1 MVRPRKGI
9 STHCPL
15 RRQKSAGGDGGGEQ
29 CNFTCHNGPASCG
42 IPQIIP
48 HTHLGNH
55 ANRYKNELKCQIS
68 PFINLVRECEIKH
81 FELKLAPKSILSIYA
96 SSGIGAAIGV
106 IVSVIVGGFVYLVQ
120 FAQNMD
126 FLADARFI
134 NFGIF
139 ILDLKICLFVTL
151 AAFSIL
157 LLRKLFNITKWNGP
171 ADSIYAAHQNL
182 DQLDIKTG
190 IASTIAALVSA
201 MGYASVG
208 QYGPLVHFG
217 ATAGTA
223 AKKLLN
229 LRIGTDVVIGCGVAA
244 AISSGF
250 AAPIAGVIFAHEAIL
265 RHYSPSAMAPIA
277 TSAIVA
283 AAMER
288 YFFNIPHPLEIVE
301 TGPTLVS
308 AFIPV
313 AIAGVVFGLVAIVF
327 MHSLRYFAQL
337 NGRLNR
343 PAYQTI
349 FVAVL
354 AVIAVS
360 LVIPEALGLG
370 TDVLAKVLS
379 TQGSLIFILSLL
391 LAKIIITS
399 LCLGFG
405 FFGGVFSPSLLIGA
419 ATGAVLAKCFA
430 FLGLPGLGMALALAG
445 MASVAACVVGAPLA
459 TIFIVLELTLSYEFT
474 LITLL
479 AVIVSQVISS
489 NLFGNSFFDRQ
500 LLDRGIDLRFG
511 RGKFSLS
518 QAYVGERAHDDF
530 VSAPSNCTVTTVLNQ
545 LSQAQHTEAYCLSPE
560 GHLEGKL
567 SIIRLMEAD
576 KDQAVRDLMDRRPLS
591 LNSDQDMLEAI
602 EVASDFVGE
611 TIPVIEQPSG
621 KMIGVVSEADL
632 FSAYLDIQE
641 HVQDVEK

>member
-1 MVRPRKGI
+1 VKNKLKFQIGPFNNLAKG
-9 STHCPL
+9 
-15 RRQKSAGGDGGGEQ
+15 
-29 CNFTCHNGPASCG
+29 
-42 IPQIIP
+42 
-48 HTHLGNH
+48 
-55 ANRYKNELKCQIS
+55 Y
-68 PFINLVRECEIKH
+68 EIKH
-81 FELKLAPKSILSIYA
+81 FELKSSSKSILSIYA

-120 FAQNMD
+120 FAQNLD
-126 FLADARFI
+126 LFGDARFI
-134 NFGIF
+134 QLGAIV
-139 ILDLKICLFVTL
+139 LDIKICFFIIL
-151 AAFSIL
+151 AAIAIL
-157 LLRKLFNITKWNGP
+157 ILRKLFGITKWNGP
-171 ADSIYAAHQNL
+171 ADSIYAAHQNN
-182 DQLDIKTG
+182 DELDIKTG
-190 IASTIAALVSA
+190 VASTMAALVSA
-201 MGYASVG
+201 AGYASVG

-223 AKKLLN
+223 AKKVLN

-283 AAMER
+283 AAMES

-301 TGPTLVS
+301 VGPTLVS
-308 AFIPV
+308 AFLPV
-313 AIAGVVFGLVAIVF
+313 AIAGVVFGLVAIIF
-327 MHSLRYFAQL
+327 MHSLRYFAGL
-337 NGRLNR
+337 NARLNR
-343 PAYQTI
+343 PVYQTI

-354 AVIAVS
+354 AVIIVS
-360 LVIPEALGLG
+360 LFIPEALGLG
-370 TDVLAKVLS
+370 TGVLASVLNI
-379 TQGSLIFILSLL
+379 QGSLGFILSLL
-391 LAKIIITS
+391 LVKIVITS

-430 FLGLPGLGMALALAG
+430 LIGLPGLGMALALAG

-500 LLDRGIDLRFG
+500 LLDRGIDLKFG

-518 QAYVGERAHDDF
+518 QARVLERAHNDF
-530 VSAPSNCTVTTVLNQ
+530 VSTPTDSTVAAVLKL
-545 LSQAQHTEAYCLSPE
+545 LSEAGQTEAYCLSHD
-560 GHLEGKL
+560 GNLEGKL
-567 SIIRLMEAD
+567 SIIHLMGAD
-576 KDQAVRDLMDRRPLS
+576 KDQAVREIMDRRPLR
-591 LNSDQDMLEAI
+591 LKADQNMLEAI
-602 EVASDFVGE
+602 EVASGFVGE
-611 TIPVIEQPSG
+611 TIPVIEEPGG
-621 KMIGVVSEADL
+621 KMIGVVSESDL

-641 HVQDVEK
+641 QVQDVEK

>member
-1 MVRPRKGI
+1 MQQSCQHVKNKLKFQIGPFNNLAKG
-9 STHCPL
+9 
-15 RRQKSAGGDGGGEQ
+15 
-29 CNFTCHNGPASCG
+29 
-42 IPQIIP
+42 
-48 HTHLGNH
+48 
-55 ANRYKNELKCQIS
+55 Y
-68 PFINLVRECEIKH
+68 EIKH
-81 FELKLAPKSILSIYA
+81 FELKSSSKSILSIYA

-120 FAQNMD
+120 FAQNLD
-126 FLADARFI
+126 LFGDARFI
-134 NFGIF
+134 QLGAIV
-139 ILDLKICLFVTL
+139 LDIKICFFIIL
-151 AAFSIL
+151 AAIAIL
-157 LLRKLFNITKWNGP
+157 ILRKLFDISKWNGP
-171 ADSIYAAHQNL
+171 ADSIYAAHQNN
-182 DQLDIKTG
+182 DELDIKTG
-190 IASTIAALVSA
+190 VASTMAALVSA
-201 MGYASVG
+201 AGYASVG

-223 AKKLLN
+223 AKKVLN

-283 AAMER
+283 AAMES

-301 TGPTLVS
+301 VGPTLVS
-308 AFIPV
+308 AFLPV
-313 AIAGVVFGLVAIVF
+313 AIAGVVFGLVAIIF
-327 MHSLRYFAQL
+327 MHSLRYFAGL
-337 NGRLNR
+337 NARLNR
-343 PAYQTI
+343 PVYQTI

-354 AVIAVS
+354 AVIIVS
-360 LVIPEALGLG
+360 LFIPEALGLG
-370 TDVLAKVLS
+370 TGVLASVLNI
-379 TQGSLIFILSLL
+379 QGSLGFILSLL
-391 LAKIIITS
+391 LVKIVITS

-430 FLGLPGLGMALALAG
+430 LIGLPGLGMALALAG

-500 LLDRGIDLRFG
+500 LLDRGIDLKFG

-518 QAYVGERAHDDF
+518 QARVLERAHNDF
-530 VSAPSNCTVTTVLNQ
+530 VSTPTDSTVAAVLKL
-545 LSQAQHTEAYCLSPE
+545 LSEAGQTEAYCLSHD
-560 GHLEGKL
+560 GNLEGKL
-567 SIIRLMEAD
+567 SIIHLMGAD
-576 KDQAVRDLMDRRPLS
+576 KDQAVREIMDRRPLR
-591 LNSDQDMLEAI
+591 LKADQNMLEAI
-602 EVASDFVGE
+602 EVASGFVGE
-611 TIPVIEQPSG
+611 TIPVIEEPGG
-621 KMIGVVSEADL
+621 KMIGVVSESDL

-641 HVQDVEK
+641 QVQDVEK

>member
-1 MVRPRKGI
+1 MQQSCQHVKNKLKFQIGPFNNLAKG
-9 STHCPL
+9 
-15 RRQKSAGGDGGGEQ
+15 
-29 CNFTCHNGPASCG
+29 
-42 IPQIIP
+42 
-48 HTHLGNH
+48 
-55 ANRYKNELKCQIS
+55 Y
-68 PFINLVRECEIKH
+68 EIKH
-81 FELKLAPKSILSIYA
+81 FELKSSSKSILSIYA

-120 FAQNMD
+120 FAQNLD
-126 FLADARFI
+126 LFGDARFI
-134 NFGIF
+134 QLGAIV
-139 ILDLKICLFVTL
+139 LDIKICFFIIL
-151 AAFSIL
+151 AAIAIL
-157 LLRKLFNITKWNGP
+157 ILRKLFGITKWNGP
-171 ADSIYAAHQNL
+171 ADSIYAAHQNN
-182 DQLDIKTG
+182 DELDIKTG
-190 IASTIAALVSA
+190 LASTMAALVSA
-201 MGYASVG
+201 AGYASVG

-223 AKKLLN
+223 AKKVLN

-283 AAMER
+283 AAMES

-301 TGPTLVS
+301 VGPTLVS
-308 AFIPV
+308 AFLPV
-313 AIAGVVFGLVAIVF
+313 AIAGVVFGLVAIIF
-327 MHSLRYFAQL
+327 MHSLRYFAGL
-337 NGRLNR
+337 NARLNR
-343 PAYQTI
+343 PVYQTI

-354 AVIAVS
+354 AVIIVS
-360 LVIPEALGLG
+360 LFIPEALGLG
-370 TDVLAKVLS
+370 TGVLASVLNI
-379 TQGSLIFILSLL
+379 QGSLGFILSLL
-391 LAKIIITS
+391 LVKIVITS

-430 FLGLPGLGMALALAG
+430 LIGLPGLGMALALAG
-445 MASVAACVVGAPLA
+445 MASVAACVVGVPLA

-500 LLDRGIDLRFG
+500 LLDRGIDLKFG

-518 QAYVGERAHDDF
+518 QARVLERAHNDF
-530 VSAPSNCTVTTVLNQ
+530 VSTPTDSTVAAVLKL
-545 LSQAQHTEAYCLSPE
+545 LSEAGQTEAYCLSHD
-560 GHLEGKL
+560 GNLEGKL
-567 SIIRLMEAD
+567 SIIHLMGAD
-576 KDQAVRDLMDRRPLS
+576 KDQAVREIMDRRPLR
-591 LNSDQDMLEAI
+591 LKADQNMLEAI
-602 EVASDFVGE
+602 EVASGFVGE
-611 TIPVIEQPSG
+611 TIPVIEEPGG
-621 KMIGVVSEADL
+621 KMIGVVSESDL

-641 HVQDVEK
+641 QVQDVEK

>member
-1 MVRPRKGI
+1 MKFQIGPFNNLAKG
-9 STHCPL
+9 
-15 RRQKSAGGDGGGEQ
+15 
-29 CNFTCHNGPASCG
+29 
-42 IPQIIP
+42 
-48 HTHLGNH
+48 
-55 ANRYKNELKCQIS
+55 Y
-68 PFINLVRECEIKH
+68 EIKH
-81 FELKLAPKSILSIYA
+81 FELKSSSKSILSIYA

-120 FAQNMD
+120 FAQNLD
-126 FLADARFI
+126 LFGDARFI
-134 NFGIF
+134 QLGAIV
-139 ILDLKICLFVTL
+139 LDIKICFFIIL
-151 AAFSIL
+151 AAIAIL
-157 LLRKLFNITKWNGP
+157 ILRKLFGITKWNGP
-171 ADSIYAAHQNL
+171 ADSIYAAHQNN
-182 DQLDIKTG
+182 DELDIKTG
-190 IASTIAALVSA
+190 VASTMAALVSA
-201 MGYASVG
+201 AGYASVG

-223 AKKLLN
+223 AKKVLN

-265 RHYSPSAMAPIA
+265 RHYAPSAMAPIA

-283 AAMER
+283 AAMES

-301 TGPTLVS
+301 VGPTLVS
-308 AFIPV
+308 TFLPV
-313 AIAGVVFGLVAIVF
+313 AIAGVVFGLVAIIF
-327 MHSLRYFAQL
+327 MHSLRYFASL
-337 NGRLNR
+337 NARLNR
-343 PAYQTI
+343 PVYQTI

-354 AVIAVS
+354 AVIIVS
-360 LVIPEALGLG
+360 LFIPEALGLG
-370 TDVLAKVLS
+370 TGVLASVLNV
-379 TQGSLIFILSLL
+379 QGSLGFILSLL
-391 LAKIIITS
+391 LVKIVITS

-430 FLGLPGLGMALALAG
+430 LIGLPGLGMALALAG

-500 LLDRGIDLRFG
+500 LLDRGIDLKFG

-518 QAYVGERAHDDF
+518 QARVVERAQYDF
-530 VSAPSNCTVTTVLNQ
+530 VSTPTHSTVAAVLKL
-545 LSQAQHTEAYCLSPE
+545 LSEAGQTEAYCLSQE
-560 GHLEGKL
+560 GNLEGKL
-567 SIIRLMEAD
+567 SIIHLMGAD
-576 KDQAVRDLMDRRPLS
+576 KGQAVREIMDRRPLR
-591 LNSDQDMLEAI
+591 LKSDQNMLEAI
-602 EVASDFVGE
+602 EVASGFVGE
-611 TIPVIEQPSG
+611 TIPVIEEPSG
-621 KMIGVVSEADL
+621 KMIGVVSESDL

-641 HVQDVEK
+641 QVQDVEK

>member
-1 MVRPRKGI
+1 VQQSCQHVKNKLKFQIGPFNNLAKG
-9 STHCPL
+9 
-15 RRQKSAGGDGGGEQ
+15 
-29 CNFTCHNGPASCG
+29 
-42 IPQIIP
+42 
-48 HTHLGNH
+48 
-55 ANRYKNELKCQIS
+55 Y
-68 PFINLVRECEIKH
+68 EIKH
-81 FELKLAPKSILSIYA
+81 FELKSSSKSILSIYA

-120 FAQNMD
+120 FAQNLD
-126 FLADARFI
+126 LFGDARFI
-134 NFGIF
+134 QLGAIV
-139 ILDLKICLFVTL
+139 LDIKICFFIIL
-151 AAFSIL
+151 AAIAIL
-157 LLRKLFNITKWNGP
+157 ILRKLFGITKWNGP
-171 ADSIYAAHQNL
+171 ADSIYAAHQNN
-182 DQLDIKTG
+182 DELDIKTG
-190 IASTIAALVSA
+190 VASTMAALVSA
-201 MGYASVG
+201 AGYASVG

-223 AKKLLN
+223 AKKVLN

-283 AAMER
+283 AAMES

-301 TGPTLVS
+301 VGPTLVS
-308 AFIPV
+308 AFLPV
-313 AIAGVVFGLVAIVF
+313 AIAGVVFGLVAIIF
-327 MHSLRYFAQL
+327 MHSLRYFAGL
-337 NGRLNR
+337 NARLNR
-343 PAYQTI
+343 PVYQTI

-354 AVIAVS
+354 AVIIVS
-360 LVIPEALGLG
+360 LFIPEALGLG
-370 TDVLAKVLS
+370 TGVLASVLNI
-379 TQGSLIFILSLL
+379 QGSLGFILSLL
-391 LAKIIITS
+391 LVKIVITS

-430 FLGLPGLGMALALAG
+430 LIGLPGLGMALALAG

-500 LLDRGIDLRFG
+500 LLDRGIDLKFG

-518 QAYVGERAHDDF
+518 QARVLERAHNDF
-530 VSAPSNCTVTTVLNQ
+530 VSTPTDSTVAAVLKL
-545 LSQAQHTEAYCLSPE
+545 LSEAGQTEAYCLSHD
-560 GHLEGKL
+560 GNLEGKL
-567 SIIRLMEAD
+567 SIIHLMGAD
-576 KDQAVRDLMDRRPLS
+576 KDQAVREIMDRRPLR
-591 LNSDQDMLEAI
+591 LKADQNMLEAI
-602 EVASDFVGE
+602 EVASGFVGE
-611 TIPVIEQPSG
+611 TIPVIEEPGG
-621 KMIGVVSEADL
+621 KMIGVVSESDL

-641 HVQDVEK
+641 QVQDVEK

>member
-1 MVRPRKGI
+1 M
-9 STHCPL
+9 
-15 RRQKSAGGDGGGEQ
+15 
-29 CNFTCHNGPASCG
+29 
-42 IPQIIP
+42 
-48 HTHLGNH
+48 
-55 ANRYKNELKCQIS
+55 
-68 PFINLVRECEIKH
+68 
-81 FELKLAPKSILSIYA
+81 APKSILSIYA

-120 FAQNMD
+120 FAQNID
-126 FLADARFI
+126 FFGDARLI
-134 NFGIF
+134 QLGAVV
-139 ILDLKICLFVTL
+139 LDIKICVFIIL

-157 LLRKLFNITKWNGP
+157 LLRKLFSIFKWNGP
-171 ADSIYAAHQNL
+171 ADSIYAAHQNT
-182 DQLDIKTG
+182 DELDIKTG
-190 IASTIAALVSA
+190 VASTIAALFSA
-201 MGYASVG
+201 AGYASVG

-217 ATAGTA
+217 ATSGMA

-283 AAMER
+283 AAVEI
-288 YFFNIPHPLEIVE
+288 YFFNIPNPLEIVE
-301 TGPTLVS
+301 VGPTLVS
-308 AFIPV
+308 AFLPV
-313 AIAGVVFGLVAIVF
+313 AIAGVVFGLVAIIF
-327 MHSLRYFAQL
+327 MHSLRYFASL

-343 PAYQTI
+343 PVYQTI

-354 AVIAVS
+354 AVIMVS
-360 LVIPEALGLG
+360 LFIPEALGLG
-370 TDVLAKVLS
+370 TEALASILN
-379 TQGSLIFILSLL
+379 TQGSLVFLLTLL
-391 LAKIIITS
+391 LVKIVITS

-405 FFGGVFSPSLLIGA
+405 FFGGIFSPSLLIGA

-430 FLGLPGLGMALALAG
+430 LLGLPGLGMALALAG
-445 MASVAACVVGAPLA
+445 MASVAACVIGAPLA

-511 RGKFSLS
+511 RGKFRLS
-518 QAYVGERAHDDF
+518 QARVVERAHNDF
-530 VSAPSNCTVTTVLNQ
+530 VSTPSNSTVATVISQ
-545 LSQAQHTEAYCLSPE
+545 LSQAGQTEAYCLSQE
-560 GHLEGKL
+560 GNLEGKL
-567 SIIRLMEAD
+567 SIIHLIDAD
-576 KDQAVRDLMDRRPLS
+576 TDQEVQEIMDRTPLR
-591 LNSDQDMLEAI
+591 LKSDQNMLEAI
-602 EVASDFVGE
+602 EVASGFVGE
-611 TIPVIEQPSG
+611 TIPVIEEPSG
-621 KMIGVVSEADL
+621 KMIGVVSESNL

-641 HVQDVEK
+641 QVQDVEK

>member
-1 MVRPRKGI
+1 MQQSCQHVKNKLKFQIGPFNNLAKG
-9 STHCPL
+9 
-15 RRQKSAGGDGGGEQ
+15 
-29 CNFTCHNGPASCG
+29 
-42 IPQIIP
+42 
-48 HTHLGNH
+48 
-55 ANRYKNELKCQIS
+55 Y
-68 PFINLVRECEIKH
+68 EIKH
-81 FELKLAPKSILSIYA
+81 FELKSSSKSILSIYA

-120 FAQNMD
+120 FAQNLD
-126 FLADARFI
+126 LFGDARFI
-134 NFGIF
+134 QLGAIV
-139 ILDLKICLFVTL
+139 LDIKICFFIIL
-151 AAFSIL
+151 AAIAIL
-157 LLRKLFNITKWNGP
+157 ILRKLFGITKWNGP
-171 ADSIYAAHQNL
+171 ADSIYAAHQNN
-182 DQLDIKTG
+182 DELDIKTG
-190 IASTIAALVSA
+190 VASTMAALVSA
-201 MGYASVG
+201 AGYASVG

-223 AKKLLN
+223 AKKVLN

-283 AAMER
+283 AAMES

-301 TGPTLVS
+301 VGPTLVS
-308 AFIPV
+308 AFLPV
-313 AIAGVVFGLVAIVF
+313 AIAGVVFGLVAIIF
-327 MHSLRYFAQL
+327 MHSLRYFAGL
-337 NGRLNR
+337 NARLKR
-343 PAYQTI
+343 PVYQTI

-354 AVIAVS
+354 AVIIVS
-360 LVIPEALGLG
+360 LFIPEALGLG
-370 TDVLAKVLS
+370 TGVLASVLNI
-379 TQGSLIFILSLL
+379 QGSLGFILSLL
-391 LAKIIITS
+391 LVKIVITS

-430 FLGLPGLGMALALAG
+430 LIGLPGLGMALALAG

-500 LLDRGIDLRFG
+500 LLDRGIDLKFG

-518 QAYVGERAHDDF
+518 QARVLERAHNDF
-530 VSAPSNCTVTTVLNQ
+530 VSTPTDSTVAAVLKL
-545 LSQAQHTEAYCLSPE
+545 LSEAGQTEAYCLSHD
-560 GHLEGKL
+560 GNLEGKL
-567 SIIRLMEAD
+567 SIIHLMGAD
-576 KDQAVRDLMDRRPLS
+576 KDQAVREIMDRRPLR
-591 LNSDQDMLEAI
+591 LKADQNMLEAI
-602 EVASDFVGE
+602 EVASGFVGE
-611 TIPVIEQPSG
+611 TIPVIEEPGG
-621 KMIGVVSEADL
+621 KMIGVVSESDL

-641 HVQDVEK
+641 QVQDVEK

>member
-1 MVRPRKGI
+1 MQQSCQHVKNKLKFQIGPFNNLAKG
-9 STHCPL
+9 
-15 RRQKSAGGDGGGEQ
+15 
-29 CNFTCHNGPASCG
+29 
-42 IPQIIP
+42 
-48 HTHLGNH
+48 
-55 ANRYKNELKCQIS
+55 Y
-68 PFINLVRECEIKH
+68 EIKH
-81 FELKLAPKSILSIYA
+81 FELKSSSKSILSIYA

-120 FAQNMD
+120 FAQNLD
-126 FLADARFI
+126 LFGDARFI
-134 NFGIF
+134 QLGAIV
-139 ILDLKICLFVTL
+139 LDIKICVFIIL
-151 AAFSIL
+151 AAIAIL
-157 LLRKLFNITKWNGP
+157 ILRKFFGITKWNGP
-171 ADSIYAAHQNL
+171 ADSIYAAHQNT
-182 DQLDIKTG
+182 DELDIRTG
-190 IASTIAALVSA
+190 VASTMAALVSA
-201 MGYASVG
+201 AGYASVG

-223 AKKLLN
+223 AKKVLN

-265 RHYSPSAMAPIA
+265 RHYAPSAMAPIA

-283 AAMER
+283 AAMES

-301 TGPTLVS
+301 VGPTLVS
-308 AFIPV
+308 TFLPV
-313 AIAGVVFGLVAIVF
+313 AIAGVVFGLVAIIF
-327 MHSLRYFAQL
+327 MHSLRYFAGL
-337 NGRLNR
+337 NARLNR
-343 PAYQTI
+343 PVYQTI

-354 AVIAVS
+354 AVIIVS
-360 LVIPEALGLG
+360 LFIPEALGLG
-370 TDVLAKVLS
+370 TGVLASVLNI
-379 TQGSLIFILSLL
+379 QGSLGFILSLL
-391 LAKIIITS
+391 LVKIVITS

-430 FLGLPGLGMALALAG
+430 LIGLPGLGMALALAG

-500 LLDRGIDLRFG
+500 LLDRGIDLKFG

-518 QAYVGERAHDDF
+518 QARVVERAQYDF
-530 VSAPSNCTVTTVLNQ
+530 VSTPTHSTVAAVLKL
-545 LSQAQHTEAYCLSPE
+545 LSEAGQTEAYCLSQE
-560 GHLEGKL
+560 GNLEGKL
-567 SIIRLMEAD
+567 SIIHLMGAD
-576 KDQAVRDLMDRRPLS
+576 KGQAVREIMDRRPLR
-591 LNSDQDMLEAI
+591 LKADQNMLEAI
-602 EVASDFVGE
+602 EVASGFVGE
-611 TIPVIEQPSG
+611 TIPVIEEPGG
-621 KMIGVVSEADL
+621 KMIGVVSESDL

-641 HVQDVEK
+641 QVQDVEK

>member
-1 MVRPRKGI
+1 MKFQI
-9 STHCPL
+9 
-15 RRQKSAGGDGGGEQ
+15 
-29 CNFTCHNGPASCG
+29 GPFNSLERG
-42 IPQIIP
+42 
-48 HTHLGNH
+48 
-55 ANRYKNELKCQIS
+55 
-68 PFINLVRECEIKH
+68 CEIKH
-81 FELKLAPKSILSIYA
+81 FELKSSSKSILSIYA

-106 IVSVIVGGFVYLVQ
+106 IVSVIVGGFVFLVQ
-120 FAQNMD
+120 FAQNLD
-126 FLADARFI
+126 LFGDARFI
-134 NFGIF
+134 QLGAIV
-139 ILDLKICLFVTL
+139 LDIKICFFIIL
-151 AAFSIL
+151 AAIAIL
-157 LLRKLFNITKWNGP
+157 ILRKLFGITKWNGP
-171 ADSIYAAHQNL
+171 ADSIYAAHQNN
-182 DQLDIKTG
+182 DELDIKTG
-190 IASTIAALVSA
+190 VASTMAALVSA
-201 MGYASVG
+201 AGYASVG

-223 AKKLLN
+223 AKKVLN

-283 AAMER
+283 AAMES

-301 TGPTLVS
+301 VGPTLVS
-308 AFIPV
+308 AFLPV
-313 AIAGVVFGLVAIVF
+313 AIAGVVFGLVAIIF
-327 MHSLRYFAQL
+327 MHSLRYFAGF
-337 NGRLNR
+337 NARLNR
-343 PAYQTI
+343 PVYQTI

-354 AVIAVS
+354 AVIIVS
-360 LVIPEALGLG
+360 LFIPEALGLG
-370 TDVLAKVLS
+370 TGVLASVLNI
-379 TQGSLIFILSLL
+379 QGSLGFILSLL
-391 LAKIIITS
+391 LVKIVITS

-430 FLGLPGLGMALALAG
+430 LIGLPGLGMALALAG

-500 LLDRGIDLRFG
+500 LLDRGIDLKFG

-518 QAYVGERAHDDF
+518 QARVLERAHNDF
-530 VSAPSNCTVTTVLNQ
+530 VSTPTDSTVAAVLKL
-545 LSQAQHTEAYCLSPE
+545 LSEAGQTEAYCLSHD
-560 GHLEGKL
+560 GNLEGKL
-567 SIIRLMEAD
+567 SIIHLMGAD
-576 KDQAVRDLMDRRPLS
+576 KDQAVREIMDRRPLR
-591 LNSDQDMLEAI
+591 LKADQNMLEAI
-602 EVASDFVGE
+602 EVASGFVGE
-611 TIPVIEQPSG
+611 TIPVIEEPGG
-621 KMIGVVSEADL
+621 KMIGVVSESDL

-641 HVQDVEK
+641 QVQDVEK

>member
-1 MVRPRKGI
+1 VQQSCQHVKNKLKFQIGPFNNLAKG
-9 STHCPL
+9 
-15 RRQKSAGGDGGGEQ
+15 
-29 CNFTCHNGPASCG
+29 
-42 IPQIIP
+42 
-48 HTHLGNH
+48 
-55 ANRYKNELKCQIS
+55 Y
-68 PFINLVRECEIKH
+68 EIKH
-81 FELKLAPKSILSIYA
+81 FELKSSSKSILSIYA

-120 FAQNMD
+120 FAQNLD
-126 FLADARFI
+126 LFGDARFI
-134 NFGIF
+134 QLGAIV
-139 ILDLKICLFVTL
+139 LDIKICFFIIL
-151 AAFSIL
+151 AAIAIL
-157 LLRKLFNITKWNGP
+157 ILRKLFDISKWNGP
-171 ADSIYAAHQNL
+171 ADSIYAAHQNN
-182 DQLDIKTG
+182 DELDIKTG
-190 IASTIAALVSA
+190 VASTMAALVSA
-201 MGYASVG
+201 AGYASVG

-223 AKKLLN
+223 AKKVLN

-283 AAMER
+283 AAMES

-301 TGPTLVS
+301 VGPTLVS
-308 AFIPV
+308 AFLPV
-313 AIAGVVFGLVAIVF
+313 AIAGVVFGLVAIIF
-327 MHSLRYFAQL
+327 MHSLRYFAGL
-337 NGRLNR
+337 NARLNR
-343 PAYQTI
+343 PVYQTI

-354 AVIAVS
+354 AVIIVS
-360 LVIPEALGLG
+360 LFIPEALGLG
-370 TDVLAKVLS
+370 TGVLASVLNI
-379 TQGSLIFILSLL
+379 QGSLGFILSLL
-391 LAKIIITS
+391 LVKIVITS

-430 FLGLPGLGMALALAG
+430 LIGLPGLGMALALAG

-500 LLDRGIDLRFG
+500 LLDRGIDLKFG

-518 QAYVGERAHDDF
+518 QARVLERAHNDF
-530 VSAPSNCTVTTVLNQ
+530 VSTPTDSTVAAVLKL
-545 LSQAQHTEAYCLSPE
+545 LSEAGQTEAYCLSHD
-560 GHLEGKL
+560 GNLEGKL
-567 SIIRLMEAD
+567 SIIHLMGAD
-576 KDQAVRDLMDRRPLS
+576 KDQAVREIMDRRPLR
-591 LNSDQDMLEAI
+591 LKADQNMLEAI
-602 EVASDFVGE
+602 EVASGFVGE
-611 TIPVIEQPSG
+611 TIPVIEEPGG
-621 KMIGVVSEADL
+621 KMIGVVSESDL

-641 HVQDVEK
+641 QVQDVEK

>member
-1 MVRPRKGI
+1 MQQSCQHVKNKLKFQIGPFNNLAKG
-9 STHCPL
+9 
-15 RRQKSAGGDGGGEQ
+15 
-29 CNFTCHNGPASCG
+29 
-42 IPQIIP
+42 
-48 HTHLGNH
+48 
-55 ANRYKNELKCQIS
+55 Y
-68 PFINLVRECEIKH
+68 EIKH
-81 FELKLAPKSILSIYA
+81 FELKSSSKSILSIYA

-120 FAQNMD
+120 FAQNLD
-126 FLADARFI
+126 LFGDARFI
-134 NFGIF
+134 QLGAIV
-139 ILDLKICLFVTL
+139 LDIKICFFIIL
-151 AAFSIL
+151 AAIAIL
-157 LLRKLFNITKWNGP
+157 ILRKLFGITKWNGP
-171 ADSIYAAHQNL
+171 ADSIYAAHQNN
-182 DQLDIKTG
+182 DELDIKTG
-190 IASTIAALVSA
+190 VASTMAALVSA
-201 MGYASVG
+201 AGYASVG

-223 AKKLLN
+223 AKKVLN

-283 AAMER
+283 AAMES

-301 TGPTLVS
+301 VGPTLVS
-308 AFIPV
+308 AFLPV
-313 AIAGVVFGLVAIVF
+313 AIAGVVFGLVAIIF
-327 MHSLRYFAQL
+327 MHSLRYFAGL
-337 NGRLNR
+337 NARLNR
-343 PAYQTI
+343 PVYQTI

-354 AVIAVS
+354 AVIIVS
-360 LVIPEALGLG
+360 LFIPEALGLG
-370 TDVLAKVLS
+370 TGVLASVLNI
-379 TQGSLIFILSLL
+379 QGSLGFILSLL
-391 LAKIIITS
+391 LVKIVITS

-430 FLGLPGLGMALALAG
+430 LIGLPGLGMALALAG

-500 LLDRGIDLRFG
+500 LLDRGIDLKFG

-518 QAYVGERAHDDF
+518 QARVLERAHNDF
-530 VSAPSNCTVTTVLNQ
+530 VSTPTDSTVAAVLKL
-545 LSQAQHTEAYCLSPE
+545 LSEAGQTEAYCLSHD
-560 GHLEGKL
+560 GNLEGKL
-567 SIIRLMEAD
+567 SIIHLMGAD
-576 KDQAVRDLMDRRPLS
+576 KDQAVREIMDRRPLR
-591 LNSDQDMLEAI
+591 LKADQNMLEAI
-602 EVASDFVGE
+602 EVASGFVGE
-611 TIPVIEQPSG
+611 TIPVIEEPGG
-621 KMIGVVSEADL
+621 KMIGVVSESDL

-641 HVQDVEK
+641 QVQDVEK

>member
-1 MVRPRKGI
+1 MGR
-9 STHCPL
+9 
-15 RRQKSAGGDGGGEQ
+15 GGE
-29 CNFTCHNGPASCG
+29 
-42 IPQIIP
+42 I
-48 HTHLGNH
+48 
-55 ANRYKNELKCQIS
+55 E
-68 PFINLVRECEIKH
+68 H
-81 FELKLAPKSILSIYA
+81 FELKFAPKSILSIYA

-120 FAQNMD
+120 FAQNID
-126 FLADARFI
+126 FFGDARLI
-134 NFGIF
+134 QLGAVV
-139 ILDLKICLFVTL
+139 LDIKICVFIIL

-157 LLRKLFNITKWNGP
+157 LLRKLFSILKWNGP
-171 ADSIYAAHQNL
+171 ADSIYAAHQNT
-182 DQLDIKTG
+182 DELDIKTG
-190 IASTIAALVSA
+190 VASTIAALFSA
-201 MGYASVG
+201 AGYASVG

-217 ATAGTA
+217 ATSGMA

-283 AAMER
+283 AAVER
-288 YFFNIPHPLEIVE
+288 YFFNIPNPLEIVE
-301 TGPTLVS
+301 VGPTLVS
-308 AFIPV
+308 AFLPV
-313 AIAGVVFGLVAIVF
+313 AIAGVVFGLVAIIF
-327 MHSLRYFAQL
+327 MHSLRYFASL

-343 PAYQTI
+343 PVYQSI

-354 AVIAVS
+354 AVIMVS
-360 LVIPEALGLG
+360 LFIPEALGLG
-370 TDVLAKVLS
+370 TEVLASILN
-379 TQGSLIFILSLL
+379 TQGSLVFVLTLL
-391 LAKIIITS
+391 LVKIIITS

-405 FFGGVFSPSLLIGA
+405 FFGGIFSPSLLIGA

-430 FLGLPGLGMALALAG
+430 LLGLPGLGMALALAG
-445 MASVAACVVGAPLA
+445 MASVAACVIGAPLA

-511 RGKFSLS
+511 RGKFRLS
-518 QAYVGERAHDDF
+518 EARVVERAHNDF
-530 VSAPSNCTVTTVLNQ
+530 VSTPSNSTVATVISQ
-545 LSQAQHTEAYCLSPE
+545 LSQAGQTEAYCLSQE
-560 GHLEGKL
+560 GNLEGKL
-567 SIIRLMEAD
+567 SIIQLIDAD
-576 KDQAVRDLMDRRPLS
+576 TDQEVQEIMDRTPLR
-591 LNSDQDMLEAI
+591 LKSDQNMLEAI
-602 EVASDFVGE
+602 EVASGFVGE
-611 TIPVIEQPSG
+611 TIPVIEEPSG
-621 KMIGVVSEADL
+621 KMIGVVSESNL

-641 HVQDVEK
+641 QVQDVEK

>member
-1 MVRPRKGI
+1 MKFQIGPFNNLAKG
-9 STHCPL
+9 
-15 RRQKSAGGDGGGEQ
+15 
-29 CNFTCHNGPASCG
+29 
-42 IPQIIP
+42 
-48 HTHLGNH
+48 
-55 ANRYKNELKCQIS
+55 Y
-68 PFINLVRECEIKH
+68 EIKH
-81 FELKLAPKSILSIYA
+81 FELKSSSKSILSIYA

-120 FAQNMD
+120 FAQNLD
-126 FLADARFI
+126 LFGDARFI
-134 NFGIF
+134 QLGAIV
-139 ILDLKICLFVTL
+139 LDIKICFFIIL
-151 AAFSIL
+151 AAIAIL
-157 LLRKLFNITKWNGP
+157 ILRKLFGITKWNGP
-171 ADSIYAAHQNL
+171 ADSIYAAHQNN
-182 DQLDIKTG
+182 DELDIKTG
-190 IASTIAALVSA
+190 VASTMAALVSA
-201 MGYASVG
+201 AGYASVG

-223 AKKLLN
+223 AKKVLN

-283 AAMER
+283 AAMES

-301 TGPTLVS
+301 VGPALVS
-308 AFIPV
+308 AFLPV
-313 AIAGVVFGLVAIVF
+313 AIAGVLFGLVAIIF
-327 MHSLRYFAQL
+327 MHSLRYFAGL
-337 NGRLNR
+337 NARLNR
-343 PAYQTI
+343 PVYQTI

-354 AVIAVS
+354 AVIIVS
-360 LVIPEALGLG
+360 LFIPEALGLG
-370 TDVLAKVLS
+370 TGVLASVLNI
-379 TQGSLIFILSLL
+379 QGSLGFILSLL
-391 LAKIIITS
+391 LVKIVITS

-430 FLGLPGLGMALALAG
+430 LIGLPGLGMALALAG

-500 LLDRGIDLRFG
+500 LLDRGIDLKFG

-518 QAYVGERAHDDF
+518 QARVLERAHNDF
-530 VSAPSNCTVTTVLNQ
+530 VSTPTDSTVAAVLKL
-545 LSQAQHTEAYCLSPE
+545 LSEAGQTEAYCLSHD
-560 GHLEGKL
+560 GNLEGKL
-567 SIIRLMEAD
+567 SIIHLMGAD
-576 KDQAVRDLMDRRPLS
+576 KDQAVREIMDRRPLR
-591 LNSDQDMLEAI
+591 LKADQNMLEAI
-602 EVASDFVGE
+602 EVASGFVGE
-611 TIPVIEQPSG
+611 TIPVIEEPGG
-621 KMIGVVSEADL
+621 KMIGVVSESDL

-641 HVQDVEK
+641 QVQDVEK

>member
-1 MVRPRKGI
+1 MQQSCQHVKNKLKFQIDPFNNLAKG
-9 STHCPL
+9 
-15 RRQKSAGGDGGGEQ
+15 
-29 CNFTCHNGPASCG
+29 
-42 IPQIIP
+42 
-48 HTHLGNH
+48 
-55 ANRYKNELKCQIS
+55 Y
-68 PFINLVRECEIKH
+68 EIKH
-81 FELKLAPKSILSIYA
+81 FELKSSSKSILSIYA

-120 FAQNMD
+120 FAQNLD
-126 FLADARFI
+126 LFGDARFI
-134 NFGIF
+134 QLGAIV
-139 ILDLKICLFVTL
+139 LDIKICVFIIL
-151 AAFSIL
+151 AAIAIL
-157 LLRKLFNITKWNGP
+157 ILRKFFGITKWNGP
-171 ADSIYAAHQNL
+171 ADSIYAAHQNT
-182 DQLDIKTG
+182 DELDIRTG
-190 IASTIAALVSA
+190 VASTMAALVSA
-201 MGYASVG
+201 AGYASVG

-223 AKKLLN
+223 AKKVLN

-265 RHYSPSAMAPIA
+265 RHYAPSAMAPIA

-283 AAMER
+283 AAMES

-301 TGPTLVS
+301 VGPTLVS
-308 AFIPV
+308 TFLPV
-313 AIAGVVFGLVAIVF
+313 AIAGVVFGLVAIIF
-327 MHSLRYFAQL
+327 MHSLRYFAGL
-337 NGRLNR
+337 NARLNR
-343 PAYQTI
+343 PVYQTI

-354 AVIAVS
+354 AVIIVS
-360 LVIPEALGLG
+360 LFIPEALGLG
-370 TDVLAKVLS
+370 TGVLASILNI
-379 TQGSLIFILSLL
+379 QGSLGFILSLL
-391 LAKIIITS
+391 LVKIVITS

-430 FLGLPGLGMALALAG
+430 LIGLPGLGMALALAG

-500 LLDRGIDLRFG
+500 LLDRGIDLKFG

-518 QAYVGERAHDDF
+518 QARVVERAQYDF
-530 VSAPSNCTVTTVLNQ
+530 VSTPTHSTVAAVLKL
-545 LSQAQHTEAYCLSPE
+545 LSEAGQTEAYCLSQE
-560 GHLEGKL
+560 GNLEGKL
-567 SIIRLMEAD
+567 SIIHLMGAD
-576 KDQAVRDLMDRRPLS
+576 KGQAVREIMDRRPLR
-591 LNSDQDMLEAI
+591 LKADQNMLEAI
-602 EVASDFVGE
+602 EVASGFVGE
-611 TIPVIEQPSG
+611 TIPVIEEPGG
-621 KMIGVVSEADL
+621 KMIGVVSESDL

-641 HVQDVEK
+641 QVQDVEK

>member
-1 MVRPRKGI
+1 VQQSCQHVKNKLKFQIGPFNNLAKG
-9 STHCPL
+9 
-15 RRQKSAGGDGGGEQ
+15 
-29 CNFTCHNGPASCG
+29 
-42 IPQIIP
+42 
-48 HTHLGNH
+48 
-55 ANRYKNELKCQIS
+55 Y
-68 PFINLVRECEIKH
+68 EIKH
-81 FELKLAPKSILSIYA
+81 FELKSSSKSILSIYA

-120 FAQNMD
+120 FAQNLD
-126 FLADARFI
+126 LFGDARFI
-134 NFGIF
+134 QLGAIV
-139 ILDLKICLFVTL
+139 LDIKICFFIIL
-151 AAFSIL
+151 AAIAIL
-157 LLRKLFNITKWNGP
+157 ILRKFFGITKWNGP
-171 ADSIYAAHQNL
+171 ADSIYAAHQNN
-182 DQLDIKTG
+182 DELDIKTG
-190 IASTIAALVSA
+190 VASTMAALVSA
-201 MGYASVG
+201 AGYASVG

-223 AKKLLN
+223 AKKVLN

-283 AAMER
+283 AAMES

-301 TGPTLVS
+301 VGPTLVS
-308 AFIPV
+308 AFLPV
-313 AIAGVVFGLVAIVF
+313 AIAGVVFGLVAIIF
-327 MHSLRYFAQL
+327 MHSLRYFAGL
-337 NGRLNR
+337 NARLNR
-343 PAYQTI
+343 PVYQTI

-354 AVIAVS
+354 AVIIVS
-360 LVIPEALGLG
+360 LFIPEALGLG
-370 TDVLAKVLS
+370 TGVLASVLNI
-379 TQGSLIFILSLL
+379 QGSLGFILSLL
-391 LAKIIITS
+391 LVKIVITS

-430 FLGLPGLGMALALAG
+430 LIGLPGLGMALALAG

-500 LLDRGIDLRFG
+500 LLDRGIDLKFG

-518 QAYVGERAHDDF
+518 QARVLERAHNDF
-530 VSAPSNCTVTTVLNQ
+530 VSTPTDSTVAAVLKL
-545 LSQAQHTEAYCLSPE
+545 LSEAGQTEAYCLSHD
-560 GHLEGKL
+560 GNLEGKL
-567 SIIRLMEAD
+567 SIIHLMGAD
-576 KDQAVRDLMDRRPLS
+576 KDQAVREIMDRRPLR
-591 LNSDQDMLEAI
+591 LKADQNMLEAI
-602 EVASDFVGE
+602 EVASGFVGE
-611 TIPVIEQPSG
+611 TIPVIEEPGG
-621 KMIGVVSEADL
+621 KMIGVVSESDL

-641 HVQDVEK
+641 QVQDVEK

>member
-1 MVRPRKGI
+1 MQQSCQHVKNKLKFQI
-9 STHCPL
+9 
-15 RRQKSAGGDGGGEQ
+15 
-29 CNFTCHNGPASCG
+29 GPFNSLARG
-42 IPQIIP
+42 
-48 HTHLGNH
+48 
-55 ANRYKNELKCQIS
+55 
-68 PFINLVRECEIKH
+68 CEIKH
-81 FELKLAPKSILSIYA
+81 FELKSSSKSILSIYA

-106 IVSVIVGGFVYLVQ
+106 IVSVIVGGFVFLVQ
-120 FAQNMD
+120 FAQNLD
-126 FLADARFI
+126 LFGDARFI
-134 NFGIF
+134 QLGAIV
-139 ILDLKICLFVTL
+139 LDIKICFFIIL
-151 AAFSIL
+151 AAIAIL
-157 LLRKLFNITKWNGP
+157 ILRKLFGITKWNGP
-171 ADSIYAAHQNL
+171 ADSIYAAHQNN
-182 DQLDIKTG
+182 DELDIKTG
-190 IASTIAALVSA
+190 VASTMAALVSA
-201 MGYASVG
+201 AGYASVG

-223 AKKLLN
+223 AKKVLN

-283 AAMER
+283 AAMES

-301 TGPTLVS
+301 VGPTLVS
-308 AFIPV
+308 AFLPV
-313 AIAGVVFGLVAIVF
+313 AIAGVVFGLVAIIF
-327 MHSLRYFAQL
+327 MHSLRYFAGF
-337 NGRLNR
+337 NARLNR
-343 PAYQTI
+343 PVYQTI

-354 AVIAVS
+354 AVIIVS
-360 LVIPEALGLG
+360 LFIPEALGLG
-370 TDVLAKVLS
+370 TGVLASVLNI
-379 TQGSLIFILSLL
+379 QGSLGFILSLL
-391 LAKIIITS
+391 LVKIVITS

-430 FLGLPGLGMALALAG
+430 LIGLPGLGMALALAG

-500 LLDRGIDLRFG
+500 LLDRGIDLKFG

-518 QAYVGERAHDDF
+518 QARVVERAQYDF
-530 VSAPSNCTVTTVLNQ
+530 VSTPTHSTVAAVLKL
-545 LSQAQHTEAYCLSPE
+545 LSEAGQTEAYCLSHD
-560 GHLEGKL
+560 GNLEGKL
-567 SIIRLMEAD
+567 SIIHLMGAD
-576 KDQAVRDLMDRRPLS
+576 KDQAVREIMDRRPLR
-591 LNSDQDMLEAI
+591 LKADQNMLEAI
-602 EVASDFVGE
+602 EVASGFVGE
-611 TIPVIEQPSG
+611 TIPVIEEPGG
-621 KMIGVVSEADL
+621 KMIGVVSESDL

-641 HVQDVEK
+641 QVQDVEK

>member
-1 MVRPRKGI
+1 MKNKLKFQIGPFNNLAKG
-9 STHCPL
+9 
-15 RRQKSAGGDGGGEQ
+15 
-29 CNFTCHNGPASCG
+29 
-42 IPQIIP
+42 
-48 HTHLGNH
+48 
-55 ANRYKNELKCQIS
+55 Y
-68 PFINLVRECEIKH
+68 EIKH
-81 FELKLAPKSILSIYA
+81 FELKSSSKSILSIYA

-120 FAQNMD
+120 FAQNLD
-126 FLADARFI
+126 LFGDARFI
-134 NFGIF
+134 QLGAIV
-139 ILDLKICLFVTL
+139 LDIKICFFIIL
-151 AAFSIL
+151 AAIAIL
-157 LLRKLFNITKWNGP
+157 ILRKLFGITKWNGP
-171 ADSIYAAHQNL
+171 ADSIYAAHQNN
-182 DQLDIKTG
+182 DELDIKTG
-190 IASTIAALVSA
+190 VASTMAALVSA
-201 MGYASVG
+201 AGYASVG

-223 AKKLLN
+223 AKKVLN

-283 AAMER
+283 AAMES

-301 TGPTLVS
+301 VGPTLVS
-308 AFIPV
+308 AFLPV
-313 AIAGVVFGLVAIVF
+313 AIAGVVFGLVAIIF
-327 MHSLRYFAQL
+327 MHSLRYFAGL
-337 NGRLNR
+337 NARLNR
-343 PAYQTI
+343 PVYQTI

-354 AVIAVS
+354 AVIIVS
-360 LVIPEALGLG
+360 LFIPEALGLG
-370 TDVLAKVLS
+370 TGVLASVLNI
-379 TQGSLIFILSLL
+379 QGSLGFILSLL
-391 LAKIIITS
+391 LVKIVITS

-430 FLGLPGLGMALALAG
+430 LIGLPGLGMALALAG

-500 LLDRGIDLRFG
+500 LLDRGIDLKFG

-518 QAYVGERAHDDF
+518 QARVLERAHNDF
-530 VSAPSNCTVTTVLNQ
+530 VSTPTDSTVAAVLKL
-545 LSQAQHTEAYCLSPE
+545 LSEAGQTEAYCLSHD
-560 GHLEGKL
+560 GNLEGKL
-567 SIIRLMEAD
+567 SIIHLMGAD
-576 KDQAVRDLMDRRPLS
+576 KDQAVREIMDRRPLR
-591 LNSDQDMLEAI
+591 LKADQNMLEAI
-602 EVASDFVGE
+602 EVASGFVGE
-611 TIPVIEQPSG
+611 TIPVIEEPGG
-621 KMIGVVSEADL
+621 KMIGVVSESDL

-641 HVQDVEK
+641 QVQDVEK

>member
-1 MVRPRKGI
+1 MKFQI
-9 STHCPL
+9 
-15 RRQKSAGGDGGGEQ
+15 
-29 CNFTCHNGPASCG
+29 GPFNSLERG
-42 IPQIIP
+42 
-48 HTHLGNH
+48 
-55 ANRYKNELKCQIS
+55 
-68 PFINLVRECEIKH
+68 CEIKH
-81 FELKLAPKSILSIYA
+81 FELKSSSKSILSIYA

-106 IVSVIVGGFVYLVQ
+106 IVSVIVGGFVFLVQ
-120 FAQNMD
+120 FAQNLD
-126 FLADARFI
+126 LFGDARFI
-134 NFGIF
+134 QLGAIVLDIKVCFF
-139 ILDLKICLFVTL
+139 IIL
-151 AAFSIL
+151 AAIAIL
-157 LLRKLFNITKWNGP
+157 ILRKLFGITKWNGP
-171 ADSIYAAHQNL
+171 ADSIYAAHQNN
-182 DQLDIKTG
+182 DELDIKTG
-190 IASTIAALVSA
+190 VASTMAALVSA
-201 MGYASVG
+201 AGYASVG

-223 AKKLLN
+223 AKKVLN

-283 AAMER
+283 AAMES

-301 TGPTLVS
+301 VGPTLVS
-308 AFIPV
+308 AFLPV
-313 AIAGVVFGLVAIVF
+313 AIAGVVFGLVAIIF
-327 MHSLRYFAQL
+327 MHSLRYFAGL
-337 NGRLNR
+337 NARLNR
-343 PAYQTI
+343 PVYQTI

-354 AVIAVS
+354 AVIIVS
-360 LVIPEALGLG
+360 LFIPEALGLG
-370 TDVLAKVLS
+370 TGVLASVLNI
-379 TQGSLIFILSLL
+379 QGSLGFILSLL
-391 LAKIIITS
+391 LVKIVITS

-430 FLGLPGLGMALALAG
+430 LIGLPGLGMALALAG

-500 LLDRGIDLRFG
+500 LLDRGIDLKFG

-518 QAYVGERAHDDF
+518 QARVLERAHNDF
-530 VSAPSNCTVTTVLNQ
+530 VSTPTDSTVAAVLKL
-545 LSQAQHTEAYCLSPE
+545 LSEAGQTEAYCLSHD
-560 GHLEGKL
+560 GNLEGKL
-567 SIIRLMEAD
+567 SIIHLMGAD
-576 KDQAVRDLMDRRPLS
+576 KDQAVREIMDRRPLR
-591 LNSDQDMLEAI
+591 LKADQNMLEAI
-602 EVASDFVGE
+602 EVASGFVGE
-611 TIPVIEQPSG
+611 TIPVIEEPGG
-621 KMIGVVSEADL
+621 KMIGVVSESDL

-641 HVQDVEK
+641 QVQDVEK

>member
-1 MVRPRKGI
+1 MQQSCQHVKNKLKFQIGPFNNLAKG
-9 STHCPL
+9 
-15 RRQKSAGGDGGGEQ
+15 
-29 CNFTCHNGPASCG
+29 
-42 IPQIIP
+42 
-48 HTHLGNH
+48 
-55 ANRYKNELKCQIS
+55 Y
-68 PFINLVRECEIKH
+68 EIKH
-81 FELKLAPKSILSIYA
+81 FELKSSSKSILSIYA

-120 FAQNMD
+120 FAQNLD
-126 FLADARFI
+126 LFGDARFI
-134 NFGIF
+134 QLGAIV
-139 ILDLKICLFVTL
+139 LDIKICVFIIL
-151 AAFSIL
+151 AAIAIL
-157 LLRKLFNITKWNGP
+157 ILRKFFGITKWNGP
-171 ADSIYAAHQNL
+171 ADSIYAAHQNT
-182 DQLDIKTG
+182 DELDIRTG
-190 IASTIAALVSA
+190 VASTMAALVSA
-201 MGYASVG
+201 AGYASVG

-223 AKKLLN
+223 AKKVLN

-265 RHYSPSAMAPIA
+265 RHYAPSAMAPIA

-283 AAMER
+283 AAMES

-301 TGPTLVS
+301 VGPTLVS
-308 AFIPV
+308 TFLPV
-313 AIAGVVFGLVAIVF
+313 AIAGVVFGLVAIIF
-327 MHSLRYFAQL
+327 MHSLRYFAGL
-337 NGRLNR
+337 NARLNR
-343 PAYQTI
+343 PVYQTI

-354 AVIAVS
+354 AVIIVS
-360 LVIPEALGLG
+360 LFIPEALGLG
-370 TDVLAKVLS
+370 TGVLASILNI
-379 TQGSLIFILSLL
+379 QGSLGFILSLL
-391 LAKIIITS
+391 LVKIVITS

-430 FLGLPGLGMALALAG
+430 LIGLPGLGMALALAG

-500 LLDRGIDLRFG
+500 LLDRGIDLKFG

-518 QAYVGERAHDDF
+518 QARVVERAQYDF
-530 VSAPSNCTVTTVLNQ
+530 VSTPTHSTVAAVLKL
-545 LSQAQHTEAYCLSPE
+545 LSEAGQTEAYCLSQE
-560 GHLEGKL
+560 GNLEGKL
-567 SIIRLMEAD
+567 SIIHLMGAD
-576 KDQAVRDLMDRRPLS
+576 KGQAVREIMDRRPLR
-591 LNSDQDMLEAI
+591 LKADQNMLEAI
-602 EVASDFVGE
+602 EVASGFVGE
-611 TIPVIEQPSG
+611 TIPVIEEPGG
-621 KMIGVVSEADL
+621 KMIGVVSESDL

-641 HVQDVEK
+641 QVQDVEK

>member
-1 MVRPRKGI
+1 MPTRAKNKLKFQIGPFNNLAKG
-9 STHCPL
+9 
-15 RRQKSAGGDGGGEQ
+15 
-29 CNFTCHNGPASCG
+29 
-42 IPQIIP
+42 
-48 HTHLGNH
+48 
-55 ANRYKNELKCQIS
+55 Y
-68 PFINLVRECEIKH
+68 EIKH
-81 FELKLAPKSILSIYA
+81 FELKSSSKSILSIYA

-120 FAQNMD
+120 FAQNLD
-126 FLADARFI
+126 LFGDARFI
-134 NFGIF
+134 QLGAIV
-139 ILDLKICLFVTL
+139 LDIKICFFIIL
-151 AAFSIL
+151 AAIAIL
-157 LLRKLFNITKWNGP
+157 ILRKLFGITKWNGP
-171 ADSIYAAHQNL
+171 ADSIYAAHQNN
-182 DQLDIKTG
+182 DELDIKTG
-190 IASTIAALVSA
+190 VASTMAALVSA
-201 MGYASVG
+201 AGYASVG

-223 AKKLLN
+223 AKKVLN

-283 AAMER
+283 AAMES

-301 TGPTLVS
+301 VGPTLVS
-308 AFIPV
+308 AFLPV
-313 AIAGVVFGLVAIVF
+313 AIAGVVFGLVAIIF
-327 MHSLRYFAQL
+327 MHSLRYFAGL
-337 NGRLNR
+337 NARLNR
-343 PAYQTI
+343 PVYQTI

-354 AVIAVS
+354 AVIIVS
-360 LVIPEALGLG
+360 LFIPEALGLG
-370 TDVLAKVLS
+370 TGVLASVLNI
-379 TQGSLIFILSLL
+379 QGSLGFILSLL
-391 LAKIIITS
+391 LVKIVITS

-430 FLGLPGLGMALALAG
+430 LIGLPGLGMALALAG

-500 LLDRGIDLRFG
+500 LLDRGIDLKFG

-518 QAYVGERAHDDF
+518 QARVLERAHNDF
-530 VSAPSNCTVTTVLNQ
+530 VSTPTDSTVAAVLKL
-545 LSQAQHTEAYCLSPE
+545 LSEAGQTEAYCLSHD
-560 GHLEGKL
+560 GNLEGKL
-567 SIIRLMEAD
+567 SIIHLMGAD
-576 KDQAVRDLMDRRPLS
+576 KDQAVREIMDRRPLR
-591 LNSDQDMLEAI
+591 LKADQNMLEAI
-602 EVASDFVGE
+602 EVASGFVGE
-611 TIPVIEQPSG
+611 TIPVIEEPGG
-621 KMIGVVSEADL
+621 KMIGVVSESDL

-641 HVQDVEK
+641 QVQDVEK

>member
-1 MVRPRKGI
+1 MQQSCQHVKNKLKFQIGPFNNLAKG
-9 STHCPL
+9 
-15 RRQKSAGGDGGGEQ
+15 
-29 CNFTCHNGPASCG
+29 
-42 IPQIIP
+42 
-48 HTHLGNH
+48 
-55 ANRYKNELKCQIS
+55 Y
-68 PFINLVRECEIKH
+68 EIKH
-81 FELKLAPKSILSIYA
+81 FELKSSSKSILSIYA

-120 FAQNMD
+120 FAQNLD
-126 FLADARFI
+126 LFGDARFI
-134 NFGIF
+134 QLGAIV
-139 ILDLKICLFVTL
+139 LDIKICVFIIL
-151 AAFSIL
+151 AAIAIL
-157 LLRKLFNITKWNGP
+157 ILRKFLGITKWNGP
-171 ADSIYAAHQNL
+171 ADSIYAAHQNT
-182 DQLDIKTG
+182 DELDIRTG
-190 IASTIAALVSA
+190 VASTMAALVSA
-201 MGYASVG
+201 AGYASVG

-223 AKKLLN
+223 AKKVLN

-265 RHYSPSAMAPIA
+265 RHYAPSAMAPIA

-283 AAMER
+283 AAMES

-301 TGPTLVS
+301 VGPTLVS
-308 AFIPV
+308 TFLPV
-313 AIAGVVFGLVAIVF
+313 AIAGVVFGLVAIIF
-327 MHSLRYFAQL
+327 MHSLRYFAGL
-337 NGRLNR
+337 NARLNR
-343 PAYQTI
+343 PVYQTI

-354 AVIAVS
+354 AVIIVS
-360 LVIPEALGLG
+360 LFIPEALGLG
-370 TDVLAKVLS
+370 TGVLASILNI
-379 TQGSLIFILSLL
+379 QGSLGFILSLL
-391 LAKIIITS
+391 LVKIVITS

-430 FLGLPGLGMALALAG
+430 LIGLPGLGMALALAG

-500 LLDRGIDLRFG
+500 LLDRGIDLKFG

-518 QAYVGERAHDDF
+518 QARVVERAQYDF
-530 VSAPSNCTVTTVLNQ
+530 VSTPTHSTVAAVLKL
-545 LSQAQHTEAYCLSPE
+545 LSEAGQTEAYCLSQE
-560 GHLEGKL
+560 GNLEGKL
-567 SIIRLMEAD
+567 SIIHLMGAD
-576 KDQAVRDLMDRRPLS
+576 KGLAVREIMDRRPLR
-591 LNSDQDMLEAI
+591 LKADQNMLEAI
-602 EVASDFVGE
+602 EVASGFVGE
-611 TIPVIEQPSG
+611 TIPVIEEPGG
-621 KMIGVVSEADL
+621 KMIGVVSESDL

-641 HVQDVEK
+641 QVQDVEK

>member
-1 MVRPRKGI
+1 MGR
-9 STHCPL
+9 
-15 RRQKSAGGDGGGEQ
+15 GGE
-29 CNFTCHNGPASCG
+29 
-42 IPQIIP
+42 I
-48 HTHLGNH
+48 
-55 ANRYKNELKCQIS
+55 E
-68 PFINLVRECEIKH
+68 H
-81 FELKLAPKSILSIYA
+81 FELKFAPKSILSIYA

-120 FAQNMD
+120 FAQNID
-126 FLADARFI
+126 FFGDARLI
-134 NFGIF
+134 QLGAVV
-139 ILDLKICLFVTL
+139 LDIKICVFIIL

-157 LLRKLFNITKWNGP
+157 LLRKLFSILKWNGP
-171 ADSIYAAHQNL
+171 ADSIYAAHQNT
-182 DQLDIKTG
+182 DELDIKTG
-190 IASTIAALVSA
+190 VASTIAALFSA
-201 MGYASVG
+201 AGYASVG

-217 ATAGTA
+217 ATSGMA

-283 AAMER
+283 AAVER
-288 YFFNIPHPLEIVE
+288 YFFNIPNPLEIVE
-301 TGPTLVS
+301 VGPTLVS
-308 AFIPV
+308 AFLPV
-313 AIAGVVFGLVAIVF
+313 AIAGVVFGLVAIIF
-327 MHSLRYFAQL
+327 MHSLRYFASL

-343 PAYQTI
+343 PVYQSI

-354 AVIAVS
+354 AVIMVS
-360 LVIPEALGLG
+360 LFIPEALGLG
-370 TDVLAKVLS
+370 TEVLASILN
-379 TQGSLIFILSLL
+379 TQGSLVFVLTLL
-391 LAKIIITS
+391 LVKIIITS

-405 FFGGVFSPSLLIGA
+405 FFGGIFSPSLLIGA

-430 FLGLPGLGMALALAG
+430 LLGLPGLGMALALAG
-445 MASVAACVVGAPLA
+445 MASVAACVIGAPLA

-511 RGKFSLS
+511 RGKFRLS
-518 QAYVGERAHDDF
+518 QARVVERAHNDF
-530 VSAPSNCTVTTVLNQ
+530 VSTPSNSTVATVISQ
-545 LSQAQHTEAYCLSPE
+545 LSQAGQTEAYCLSQE
-560 GHLEGKL
+560 GNLEGKL
-567 SIIRLMEAD
+567 SIIQLIDAD
-576 KDQAVRDLMDRRPLS
+576 TDQEVQEIMDRTPLR
-591 LNSDQDMLEAI
+591 LKSDQNMLEAI
-602 EVASDFVGE
+602 EVASGFVGE
-611 TIPVIEQPSG
+611 TIPVIEEPSG
-621 KMIGVVSEADL
+621 KMIGVVSESNL

-641 HVQDVEK
+641 QVQDVEK

>member
-1 MVRPRKGI
+1 MQQSCQHVKNKLKFQIGPFNNLAKG
-9 STHCPL
+9 
-15 RRQKSAGGDGGGEQ
+15 
-29 CNFTCHNGPASCG
+29 
-42 IPQIIP
+42 
-48 HTHLGNH
+48 
-55 ANRYKNELKCQIS
+55 Y
-68 PFINLVRECEIKH
+68 EIKH
-81 FELKLAPKSILSIYA
+81 FELKSSSKSILSIYA

-120 FAQNMD
+120 FAQNLD
-126 FLADARFI
+126 LFGDARFI
-134 NFGIF
+134 QLGAIV
-139 ILDLKICLFVTL
+139 LDIKICFFIIL
-151 AAFSIL
+151 AAIAIL
-157 LLRKLFNITKWNGP
+157 ILRKLFGITKWNGP
-171 ADSIYAAHQNL
+171 ADSIYAAHQNN
-182 DQLDIKTG
+182 DELDIKTG
-190 IASTIAALVSA
+190 VASTMAALVSA
-201 MGYASVG
+201 AGYASVG

-223 AKKLLN
+223 AKKVLN

-265 RHYSPSAMAPIA
+265 RHYAPSAMAPIA

-283 AAMER
+283 AAMES

-301 TGPTLVS
+301 VGPTLVS
-308 AFIPV
+308 TFLPV
-313 AIAGVVFGLVAIVF
+313 AIAGVVFGLVAIIF
-327 MHSLRYFAQL
+327 MHSLRYFAGL
-337 NGRLNR
+337 NARLNR
-343 PAYQTI
+343 PVYQTI

-354 AVIAVS
+354 AVIIVS
-360 LVIPEALGLG
+360 LFIPEALGLG
-370 TDVLAKVLS
+370 TGVLASILNI
-379 TQGSLIFILSLL
+379 QGSLGFILSLL
-391 LAKIIITS
+391 LVKIVITS

-430 FLGLPGLGMALALAG
+430 LIGLPGLGMALALAG

-500 LLDRGIDLRFG
+500 LLDRGIDLKFG

-518 QAYVGERAHDDF
+518 QARVLERAHNDF
-530 VSAPSNCTVTTVLNQ
+530 VSTPTDSTVAAVLKL
-545 LSQAQHTEAYCLSPE
+545 LSEAGQTEAYCLSHD
-560 GHLEGKL
+560 GNLEGKL
-567 SIIRLMEAD
+567 SIIHLMGAD
-576 KDQAVRDLMDRRPLS
+576 KDQAVREIMDRRPLR
-591 LNSDQDMLEAI
+591 LKADQNMLEAI
-602 EVASDFVGE
+602 EVASGFVGE
-611 TIPVIEQPSG
+611 TIPVIEEPGG
-621 KMIGVVSEADL
+621 KMIGVVSESDL

-641 HVQDVEK
+641 QVQDVEK